1 MDIPEILDI
10 TAVEESLKEAVLL
23 DRFGGLPSGGY
34 LVLNHDRDPRP
45 LYFRL
50 VEHSGRNF
58 SWKPLE
64 SGPEVWQVKVGK
76 REMTDREESIGQMV
90 TIDPRKADVFKTL
103 GIDFSCGGARS
114 LAEACEEQQ
123 LEMSLVLS
131 RLNGELPR
139 TAYPAMDFLHWD
151 TGFFCKYLIN
161 LHHGYVRANLPF
173 LLETSEKIARSYGA
187 RYPELH
193 EVQSLV
199 KQVAE
204 GLTANMEQE
213 EELLFPYLTDLAYA
227 LKSGTRLAAPAQGT
241 LKPLIYLMEAAHERI
256 YEAFS
261 RIRKLSNSYRA
272 PDYVTHGF
280 RILYKILQE
289 FEDDLQ
295 MHLHLENNILFP
307 AALRNENELRN
318 RQLQIEPA
326 IKS

>member
-1 MDIPEILDI
+1 MNIPEILDI
-10 TAVEESLKEAVLL
+10 SLVEESRKSAVLL
-23 DRFGGLPSGGY
+23 EKFGGLPLGGH

-50 VEHSGRNF
+50 LEHTGRGF

-76 REMTDREESIGQMV
+76 RDRRDLEESIGRIV
-90 TIDPRKADVFKTL
+90 IVDPRKAAVFKEL
-103 GIDFSCGGARS
+103 GIDFSCGGDRP
-114 LAEACEEQQ
+114 LAEACEEMDMN
-123 LEMSLVLS
+123 LDVVLT
-131 RLNGELPR
+131 RLNGDLAA

-151 TGFFCKYLIN
+151 TGFFCKYLVN

-173 LLETSEKIARSYGA
+173 LLETSEKIARFYGA

-193 EVQSLV
+193 EVHSLV

-204 GLTANMEQE
+204 GLTTNMKQE
-213 EELLFPYLTDLAYA
+213 EEILFPYLTDLAYA
-227 LKSGTRLAAPAQGT
+227 LKSGRQLAALAQVA
-241 LKPLIYLMEAAHERI
+241 LKPLIYSMEAAHERI
-256 YEAFS
+256 YDAFS

-272 PDYVTHGF
+272 PNYVTHGF
-280 RILYKILQE
+280 RILYKMLQE

-307 AALRNENELRN
+307 AAIRNEEELRQ
-318 RQLQIEPA
+318 RPVEPA
-326 IKS
+326 NKS